1 MVEGSLLD
9 PPNLN
14 DSPSIEHREGSDS
27 CRALPSRWHPAPTRR
42 WTECL
47 QFADLE
53 KRVTDIDRFSSPRP
67 HSTSGPDLT
76 STPGLCVCL
85 PFPQATNAPTLPAPR
100 RLLSEL
106 LSSPAPP
113 APPAPAGVT
122 APTSRSWSRGKASV
136 SMGLLRSLPACLP
149 LATLG
154 GPRHRQS
161 HPVLHLL
168 SANWLK
174 RFREE
179 RT

>member
-85 PFPQATNAPTLPAPR
+85 PFPQATNAPTLPAPT
-100 RLLSEL
+100 L
-106 LSSPAPP
+106 
-113 APPAPAGVT
+113 PAPAGF
-122 APTSRSWSRGKASV
+122 SV
-136 SMGLLRSLPACLP
+136 SCSAAPPPPPPPHQPRRGSRRRLPGPGHGARPLSAWAFCGVFLLVSRWPP
-149 LATLG
+149 WEDLATA
-154 GPRHRQS
+154 S
-161 HPVLHLL
+161 HIQ
-168 SANWLK
+168 
-174 RFREE
+174 FCIC
-179 RT
+179 

>member
-85 PFPQATNAPTLPAPR
+85 PFPQATNAPTLPAPT
-100 RLLSEL
+100 L
-106 LSSPAPP
+106 
-113 APPAPAGVT
+113 PAPAGFSVSCS
-122 APTSRSWSRGKASV
+122 AAPPPPRPTS
-136 SMGLLRSLPACLP
+136 P
-149 LATLG
+149 G
-154 GPRHRQS
+154 GGHGADF
-161 HPVLHLL
+161 PVLVTGQGLCQHGPSAESSCL
-168 SANWLK
+168 SPAGHPG
-174 RFREE
+174 
-179 RT
+179 RTSPPPVTSSSAFAKCQLAKKV